1 MSKLSSTTDLFLNYN
16 RILPGNS
23 PTESLTTNFWST
35 ESSQLELESTR
46 VPVPAIVVPVI
57 ISLLILIL
65 VIGAL
70 LLRWKR

>member
-1 MSKLSSTTDLFLNYN
+1 MSKFTSTTDLYLNYN
-16 RILPGNS
+16 RTLPGNS
-23 PTESLTTNFWST
+23 QTESLTTDFPST
-35 ESSQLELESTR
+35 KSSQLELESTS